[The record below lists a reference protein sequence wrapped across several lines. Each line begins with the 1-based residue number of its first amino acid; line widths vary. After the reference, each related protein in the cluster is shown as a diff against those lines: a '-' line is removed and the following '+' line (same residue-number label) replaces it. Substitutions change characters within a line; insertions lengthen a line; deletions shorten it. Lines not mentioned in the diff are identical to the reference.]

1 MVYMIK
7 NGHLN
12 IKESEA
18 NKYKKYY
25 NELLDIKRQNLN
37 SKNF

>member
-7 NGHLN
+7 NGH
-12 IKESEA
+12 IEIKDKESE
-18 NKYKKYY
+18 KYKKYY
-25 NELLDIKRQNLN
+25 NELLDIKRKNLN

>member
-7 NGHLN
+7 NGYLK
-12 IKESEA
+12 IKESES

-25 NELLDIKRQNLN
+25 NELLDVKRQNLN